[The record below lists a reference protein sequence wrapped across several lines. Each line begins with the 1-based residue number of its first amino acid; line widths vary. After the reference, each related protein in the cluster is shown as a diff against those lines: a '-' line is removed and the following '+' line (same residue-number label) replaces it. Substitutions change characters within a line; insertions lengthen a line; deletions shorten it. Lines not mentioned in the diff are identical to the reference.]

1 MIKDNIC
8 RYLTRFESNIFVIT
22 FMLSAYKIGNLYV
35 GKHFK
40 HINPSVD
47 KIENDGC

>member
-1 MIKDNIC
+1 MIRDNIC

-22 FMLSAYKIGNLYV
+22 FMLSAYKIV